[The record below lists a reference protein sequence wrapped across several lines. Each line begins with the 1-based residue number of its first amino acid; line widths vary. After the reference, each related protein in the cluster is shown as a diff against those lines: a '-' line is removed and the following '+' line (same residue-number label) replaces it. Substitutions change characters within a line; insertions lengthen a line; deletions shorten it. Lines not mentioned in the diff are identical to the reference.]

1 MFLWKNSLYKHI
13 LFNIIFLLSNCQVK
27 IPLTFFPIYN
37 INLTSPSNIFEY
49 YIEQRIYANLE
60 IGEPKQ
66 IIQIPL
72 NFDSNDFYIV
82 DDDVFSNDSQKF
94 SNFKF
99 YDSDSS
105 KDHNI
110 IDEDYKN
117 GDYFDLAT
125 YDNDT
130 FYFNNKKNV
139 LEFYSPI
146 VYDYCD
152 SGGIGMQLLPQS
164 DINDAT
170 IDEKRTFFGKLKQIG
185 VANDYYWSI
194 FYNSKEYKKQDEGFL
209 LLGCLPHEIK
219 DTDLG
224 YYKKGS
230 FKEKNKGTF
239 YMPFSNPPIKN
250 ILEIDSIYSYEGNNI
265 NKNIEDFPSGNTDYK
280 KYLLDYSLGGI
291 KIPKNLQIFYHRVFE
306 EYIIKGECFNDT
318 FKKKSY
324 IFYYCKNNKTIINKI
339 KNVFPG
345 LNLRSQDLR
354 YNFTLEAKDLFIE
367 EKNLI
372 FCLIYFSTSSYDKQF
387 IMGKPFLKKYQFA
400 LNYKM
405 QNIIFYRD
413 DERGGGDLGNKISI
427 QVFVV
432 VLIGTIVLVLLISYI
447 IFKFYL
453 YERFFRKK
461 RANELDDGDYY
472 YPQKEENENEKASLT
487 VN

>member
-1 MFLWKNSLYKHI
+1 MYKHI

-72 NFDSNDFYIV
+72 KFDSNDFYIV
-82 DDDVFSNDSQKF
+82 DDDFFLNDSQKF

-152 SGGIGMQLLPQS
+152 SWGVGMQLLPSS

-170 IDEKRTFFGKLKQIG
+170 IDEKITFFGKLKQIG
-185 VANDYYWSI
+185 VANDIIGAYFI
-194 FYNSKEYKKQDEGFL
+194 IQKN
-209 LLGCLPHEIK
+209 I
-219 DTDLG
+219 
-224 YYKKGS
+224 
-230 FKEKNKGTF
+230 KNK
-239 YMPFSNPPIKN
+239 MK
-250 ILEIDSIYSYEGNNI
+250 D
-265 NKNIEDFPSGNTDYK
+265 
-280 KYLLDYSLGGI
+280 
-291 KIPKNLQIFYHRVFE
+291 
-306 EYIIKGECFNDT
+306 
-318 FKKKSY
+318 
-324 IFYYCKNNKTIINKI
+324 FYY
-339 KNVFPG
+339 
-345 LNLRSQDLR
+345 
-354 YNFTLEAKDLFIE
+354 
-367 EKNLI
+367 
-372 FCLIYFSTSSYDKQF
+372 
-387 IMGKPFLKKYQFA
+387 
-400 LNYKM
+400 
-405 QNIIFYRD
+405 
-413 DERGGGDLGNKISI
+413 
-427 QVFVV
+427 
-432 VLIGTIVLVLLISYI
+432 
-447 IFKFYL
+447 
-453 YERFFRKK
+453 
-461 RANELDDGDYY
+461 
-472 YPQKEENENEKASLT
+472 
-487 VN
+487 